1 MEKQKKRN
9 ENVELYQE
17 VLNTLQQ
24 RTSDPNEIMTALMQ
38 ATLIVLKSCQTF
50 YGDRDMVRQT
60 AKDGFDKVLAE
71 L

>member
-38 ATLIVLKSCQTF
+38 STLIVLKSCQTF
-50 YGDRDMVRQT
+50 YGDRDMVKQT
-60 AKDGFDKVLAE
+60 AKDGFDNVLAE

>member
-24 RTSDPNEIMTALMQ
+24 RTSDPNEILTALMQ
-38 ATLIVLKSCQTF
+38 STLIVLKSCQTF
-50 YGDRDMVRQT
+50 YGDRDMVKQT
-60 AKDGFDKVLAE
+60 TKDCFDKVLAE

>member
-24 RTSDPNEIMTALMQ
+24 RTSDPNAILTALMQ
-38 ATLIVLKSCQTF
+38 STLIVLKSCQTF

>member
-38 ATLIVLKSCQTF
+38 STLIVLKSCQTF

-60 AKDGFDKVLAE
+60 AKDGFYKVLAE